1 MNDKRNVVDFYKYW
15 SDDAIRADLDEKRH
29 NFSVLVTNF
38 VRDFNLSAI
47 IRNSN
52 AFLAKEVI
60 IYGSKQY
67 DRRGTI
73 GTHHYTNFKHVKE
86 IGSLDEIARDSI
98 LVGIDNIERSIP
110 IEDYKW
116 DYDKHIIMAF
126 GEESVGL
133 RPEIIERCS
142 QLLYIKQYGSVRS
155 LNVGCASAITMFSY
169 VQNLKK
175 ED

>member
-1 MNDKRNVVDFYKYW
+1 MIDKRNVVDFYKYW
-15 SDDAIRADLDEKRH
+15 TDDAIRADLDEKRH

-38 VRDFNLSAI
+38 IRDFNLSTV
-47 IRNSN
+47 IRCSN
-52 AFLAKEVI
+52 AFLAKNVI

-86 IGSLDEIARDSI
+86 IESLDGILEDSVMI
-98 LVGIDNIERSIP
+98 GINNLENSIP

-116 DYDKHIIMAF
+116 DYNKHIIMAF

-133 RPEIIERCS
+133 RPEVIERCS
-142 QLLYIKQYGSVRS
+142 EILYIKQYGTVRS
-155 LNVGCASAITMFSY
+155 LNVGCASAIAMFSY
-169 VQNLKK
+169 MQKK
-175 ED
+175 G